1 MIKPYHAIRDAL
13 PIATMFVI
21 FASIISLWFFV

>member
-1 MIKPYHAIRDAL
+1 MIKAYRAIRDAL
-13 PIATMFVI
+13 PIATMFLV

>member
-1 MIKPYHAIRDAL
+1 MIKALSCDTDAL
-13 PIATMFVI
+13 PIATMFLI